1 MSVAVCC
8 SAFQCVAVRCR
19 VLQCVAVCGSVSQ
32 CVAVCCRVLQYVAV
46 CCSALPCAA
55 VWYVSLYVMCV
66 TWSLLSSVRQNIFCV
81 VYETELI
88 LCHVCYRTHSMS
100 FLSHN
105 SFSFVCVTWLVL
117 FHVCAMTCV
126 WCHGC
131 DMGVTCP
138 DLCHAIH
145 MTHCTLCEWYDSF
158 CWDKTHSMTCELQNS
173 FYVMCVHDVCDAMVV
188 TCPVLC
194 HVCPRTHCT
203 WCVCDMTRSVFDV
216 RQNAFYAIYVTEL
229 ILFLVCYMTCCISCV
244 WRDVFYVMCVTAQ
257 HTVQRI
263 SHTDW
268 VPCVIHVRQKAFFAM
283 CVTELIL
290 FHECDTH
297 ITHRL
302 SSLGDRNHSN
312 PHIRTKKSL

>member
-1 MSVAVCC
+1 M
-8 SAFQCVAVRCR
+8 R
-19 VLQCVAVCGSVSQ
+19 
-32 CVAVCCRVLQYVAV
+32 
-46 CCSALPCAA
+46 P
-55 VWYVSLYVMCV
+55 
-66 TWSLLSSVRQNIFCV
+66 
-81 VYETELI
+81 
-88 LCHVCYRTHSMS
+88 
-100 FLSHN
+100 N
-105 SFSFVCVTWLVL
+105 SFSATCVTEPIPCRFCYTTHSVL
-117 FHVCAMTCV
+117 SVSHDSFYFMCVPWRVCDA
-126 WCHGC
+126 
-131 DMGVTCP
+131 MGVTWVW
-138 DLCHAIH
+138 HAPI
-145 MTHCTLCEWYDSF
+145 
-158 CWDKTHSMTCELQNS
+158 
-173 FYVMCVHDVCDAMVV
+173 YVMRFIWLIVPYVSDMTRSVETKRILWHVSCRTRSMSCVWHDVCDAMVV